1 MSGIELKNV
10 TKRYK
15 ENKFEITALED
26 VSVRVKAGEFVAIVG
41 PSGSGKSTFLSIAG
55 ALLKPTEGKIL
66 INKQDITDFDEKQL
80 SSVRLNQI
88 GFILQTANLI
98 PYLTVL
104 DQLLI
109 VKKMQGS
116 VSKEDKAF
124 ARQLLKDLGM
134 ENKENKYPNE
144 CSGGERQR
152 VAIARSFMNDPD
164 IILADEPT
172 SSLDTERGHEVVQQ
186 MAEQV
191 KTRNKAAIM
200 VTHDERMLD
209 YCDRIYRIV
218 DGKLSEDVRTQK
230 ETN

>member
-1 MSGIELKNV
+1 MTGIQLKNV

-15 ENKFEITALED
+15 ENQFEITALED
-26 VSVRVKAGEFVAIVG
+26 VSVNIEAGEFVAIVG

-55 ALLKPTEGKIL
+55 ALLKPTEGQIL
-66 INKQDITDFDEKQL
+66 INSNDITHFDEKKL

-116 VSKEDKAF
+116 VSKADRIF
-124 ARQLLKDLGM
+124 ALELLKDLGLA
-134 ENKENKYPNE
+134 NKENKFPNE

-152 VAIARSFMNDPD
+152 VAIARAFMNDPD

-172 SSLDTERGHEVVQQ
+172 SSLDTKRGHEVVQQ

-191 KTRNKAAIM
+191 KMRGKAAIM

-209 YCDRIYRIV
+209 YCDRVYRIV
-218 DGKLSEDVRTQK
+218 DGKLTE
-230 ETN
+230 ENHLA